1 MILMDMIRHYSCC
14 RKTNTTIIAMQIA
27 WVVGGFL
34 LCPVCY
40 RVGNMTAAL
49 RGRCSACLRD
59 LGLLLGEYAR
69 LDFVQGIYPRGG
81 S

>member
-1 MILMDMIRHYSCC
+1 MLPKNQHYDHSNAD
-14 RKTNTTIIAMQIA
+14 RS
-27 WVVGGFL
+27 GGRGFL

-49 RGRCSACLRD
+49 RDRCSACLRD

-69 LDFVQGIYPRGG
+69 LDFVSGDLSARRFLRALLNR
-81 S
+81 